1 MKEKNPV
8 FSVVVPMFNE
18 QETVKELYRRLS
30 EVMDNTKEE
39 WELILVNDGSADD
52 TVERIKEVRSED
64 KRVRLV
70 NFARNFGQ
78 QAAVK
83 AGLDYSKGQAVIV
96 IDADL
101 QDPPEV
107 IHDLIARWREGY
119 EVIYAQRT
127 KRVGE
132 SKLKLWTASL
142 FYRIINRITDIDLPL
157 DSGFFRLLDREVVDV
172 INKMPERH
180 RFFRALSIWVGF
192 KQIAVPY
199 ERAERFAGDSQYP
212 MKKMIKLAITAI
224 TGYSFWPLQAA
235 TYIGFLSSGI
245 SLIAIPAIIISR
257 LTGGEEFLGQATTLI
272 AVLFLGG
279 VQLIFLGI
287 IGEYIGRMYDEVRG
301 RPLYIVRQDDLD
313 QE

>member
-8 FSVVVPMFNE
+8 FSVVVPMYNE
-18 QETVKELYRRLS
+18 QETVNELYKRLS
-30 EVMDNTKEE
+30 GVMDQTERE
-39 WELILVNDGSADD
+39 WELVLVNDGSADK
-52 TVERIKEVRSED
+52 TAEKIKELSKKD

-83 AGLDYSKGQAVIV
+83 AGLDHSEGQAVIV

-107 IHDLIARWREGY
+107 IFDLIKKWEEGY
-119 EVIYAQRT
+119 EVVYAQRT

-132 SKLKLWTASL
+132 SKLKLWTAKM
-142 FYRIINRITDIDLPL
+142 FYRIINKITDIDLPL
-157 DSGFFRLLDREVVDV
+157 DTGFFRLIDRKVVNV
-172 INKMPERH
+172 INKMTERH

-199 ERAERFAGDSQYP
+199 ERAERFAGDSSYP
-212 MKKMIKLAITAI
+212 MKKMIKLAVTAI
-224 TGYSFWPLQAA
+224 TGYSFWPLQMA
-235 TYIGFLSSGI
+235 TYLGFISSGI
-245 SLIAIPAIIISR
+245 SIITIPIVIIMR
-257 LTGGEEFLGQATTLI
+257 LTGSEAFLGQTTTLVS
-272 AVLFLGG
+272 VLFLGG

-287 IGEYIGRMYDEVRG
+287 MGEYIGRIYDEVRG
-301 RPLYIVRQDDLD
+301 RPMYIVREDD
-313 QE
+313 

>member
-1 MKEKNPV
+1 MSEKKPV
-8 FSVVVPMFNE
+8 FSVIVPMFNE
-18 QETVKELYRRLS
+18 QETVNELYKRLS
-30 EVMDNTKEE
+30 CVMDKTKED
-39 WELILVNDGSADD
+39 WELILVNDGSADE
-52 TVERIKEVRSED
+52 TVSRINDVRKKD

-83 AGLDYSKGQAVIV
+83 AGLDHSRGEAVIV

-107 IHDLIARWREGY
+107 IHDLIKKWREGY
-119 EVIYAQRT
+119 EVVYAQRT
-127 KRVGE
+127 KRIGE
-132 SKLKLWTASL
+132 SKLKLWTAKL
-142 FYRIINRITDIDLPL
+142 FYRIINKITDIDLPL
-157 DSGFFRLLDREVVDV
+157 DTGFFRLIDRKVVEV
-172 INKMPERH
+172 INQMPERH

-224 TGYSFWPLQAA
+224 TGYSFWPLQMA
-235 TYIGFLSSGI
+235 TYLGFIASGI
-245 SLIAIPAIIISR
+245 SIIAIPYIVISR
-257 LTGGEEFLGQATTLI
+257 LTGGQEFLGQATTLV

-279 VQLIFLGI
+279 VQLIFLGVM
-287 IGEYIGRMYDEVRG
+287 GEYIGRIYDEVRG
-301 RPLYIVRQDDLD
+301 RPMYIVRDDD
-313 QE
+313 KE

>member
-1 MKEKNPV
+1 MSKNSPV

-18 QETVKELYRRLS
+18 QETVNELYKRLS
-30 EVMDNTKEE
+30 GVMDQTKED
-39 WELILVNDGSADD
+39 WELILVNDGSADE
-52 TVERIKEVRSED
+52 TVERINDVRKKD

-83 AGLDYSKGQAVIV
+83 AGMDYSKGEAVIV

-107 IHDLIARWREGY
+107 IHDLIKKWHEGY
-119 EVIYAQRT
+119 EVVYAQRT

-132 SKLKLWTASL
+132 SKLKLWTAKL
-142 FYRIINRITDIDLPL
+142 FYRIINKITDIDLPL
-157 DSGFFRLLDREVVDV
+157 DSGFFRLIDRKVVDV
-172 INKMPERH
+172 LNQMPERH

-192 KQIAVPY
+192 KQAAVPY
-199 ERAERFAGDSQYP
+199 ERAERFAGETQYP
-212 MKKMIKLAITAI
+212 LKKMIKLAVTAI
-224 TGYSFWPLQAA
+224 TGYSFWPLQMA
-235 TYIGFLSSGI
+235 TYLGFISSGI
-245 SLIAIPAIIISR
+245 SIIAIPLIIIFR
-257 LTGGEEFLGQATTLI
+257 LTGNQTFLGQATTLI

-287 IGEYIGRMYDEVRG
+287 IGEYVGRMYDEVRG
-301 RPLYIVRQDDLD
+301 RPIYIVRENDED
-313 QE
+313 

>member
-1 MKEKNPV
+1 MKEKKPV

-18 QETVKELYRRLS
+18 QETVNELYKRLS
-30 EVMDNTKEE
+30 GVMDETKED
-39 WELILVNDGSADD
+39 WELILVNDGSADK
-52 TVERIKEVRSED
+52 TVECIQEISTKD
-64 KRVRLV
+64 ARVRLV

-83 AGLDYSKGQAVIV
+83 AGLDYSRGEAVIV

-107 IHDLIARWREGY
+107 IHDLIAKWREGY
-119 EVIYAQRT
+119 EVVYAQRT

-132 SKLKLWTASL
+132 SKLKLWTAKM
-142 FYRIINRITDIDLPL
+142 FYRVINKITDIDLPL
-157 DSGFFRLLDREVVDV
+157 DTGFFRLIDRKVVKV
-172 INKMPERH
+172 INDMPERH

-192 KQIAVPY
+192 KQAAVPY

-224 TGYSFWPLQAA
+224 TGYSFWPLQMA
-235 TYIGFLSSGI
+235 TYLGFISAGI
-245 SLIAIPAIIISR
+245 SLIAILVIIISR
-257 LTGGEEFLGQATTLI
+257 LTGSEEFLGQATTLV

-279 VQLIFLGI
+279 VQLIFLGVL
-287 IGEYIGRMYDEVRG
+287 GEYIGRIYDEVRG
-301 RPLYIVRQDDLD
+301 RPMYIVRENDED
-313 QE
+313 